1 MSQNAA
7 ALIGAKL
14 MRLWRCWS
22 QGERLAG
29 LLVLF
34 LAVCLLLLPTPVFA
48 QGCPMC
54 QLAAKAQA
62 PHAQKAL
69 DVAILILLVPP
80 VVIMGGILTWTFR
93 YRNSSLQK

>member
-1 MSQNAA
+1 M
-7 ALIGAKL
+7 
-14 MRLWRCWS
+14 MRLWRRLR
-22 QGERLAG
+22 QRERLAG
-29 LLVLF
+29 LLALF
-34 LAVCLLLLPTPVFA
+34 LAVFFLQWQAPALA

-69 DVAILILLVPP
+69 DLAILILLVPP

-93 YRNSSLQK
+93 YRNSSLQR

>member
-1 MSQNAA
+1 M
-7 ALIGAKL
+7 
-14 MRLWRCWS
+14 
-22 QGERLAG
+22 AG
-29 LLVLF
+29 LLALF
-34 LAVCLLLLPTPVFA
+34 LLVTFLLLPNPVSA

-62 PHAQKAL
+62 PQAQKAL
-69 DVAILILLVPP
+69 DFAILILLVPP